1 MVSQK
6 TLGIMKWWF
15 DTGKKDAAYFQ
26 SLVPSKLTQEE
37 CNYVI
42 GVV

>member
-1 MVSQK
+1 MVSRK
-6 TLGIMKWWF
+6 ILDTMKWWV
-15 DTGKKDAAYFQ
+15 DEGKKDAAYFQ

-37 CNYVI
+37 CNYII